1 MVFANLK
8 LNQIKKIYL
17 NLLVILFLFANY
29 SNAQELF
36 HIDKGQ
42 FIEQVYGGSLL
53 EEGKDMIDYNNNLVM
68 AGWIEQQYEEETT
81 SVDASLWLISNIG
94 EQLLHKSYGHLEFAE
109 IAEAA
114 TTNNDYIYLAIRETQ
129 NSSMN
134 KNVSLN
140 DSLIILALDS
150 DGVIV
155 WTFKTGIEEGGIAPK
170 DIIIDS
176 DGNLSVLANSITS
189 SDLEGS
195 LIIKVSLGGTLLMQ
209 SDVFYGS
216 SEQGATSYELV
227 EYENGFYYT
236 ICNDLGYKHPIS
248 VRFDM
253 YNSNNVSTTD
263 HSTLED
269 IYLFGFAYTLSN
281 KVFAAGFSVTNKDT
295 DAVVV
300 QIDSA
305 LGIAGLKRH
314 GLKGTEKLNDIG
326 ETTDGFIAGGIAN
339 NQGEGGWDNYI
350 LHFNSTATSVT
361 LTETMGSEENETS
374 NHMRIN
380 KADPKAYFPGMTL
393 GFEERFGNA
402 SVMGT
407 LSHPQGPVGANCDY
421 PRVAYVDGLLNL
433 TNGIVTG
440 STSLLSN
447 KNAIINMAHTY
458 NVDYVILYEID
469 RLFDQ
474 WKDSGYHPYDQAS
487 ITNYTYPDKPVLQ
500 AMNHLVTMLLEAN
513 KSPNGIVFGIAIG
526 GSQDFIINNI
536 DAMDLIFNSMSIF
549 NAHNAGK
556 ITMAVLE
563 WETWNL
569 PGGEFLLKSVSDENS
584 FRNSARVQ
592 AIYPNFPVYNPAA
605 PTQFYTEVVNPNNGL
620 NPSEKQEL
628 ASAYYFKLSELR
640 IDYLKQF
647 KAERNKNANLK
658 ASMDYIGHLSS
669 NTPAVT
675 TFYSS
680 YNENISSAAAGTV
693 IVEQQFRD
701 NMAASLLKT
710 ADADVDAILLANYF
724 DPGTASVINY
734 NLGASGYKTE
744 DYEALASVPGVDFN
758 CIPLFSAEMTNGC
771 VYDQGFFG
779 NWLGGSKTPAYAE
792 SQFTDQLWS
801 TYGALWGSSRPNCP
815 TCFSKTKVKGF
826 GWYTLNCLDNNQ
838 KNHQGTFTNFG
849 LSNCNGTGSY
859 TINLNDNFE
868 NSKATIFPNPAA
880 ESFQLDLGINYNGEE
895 FPFINIYDLNGRNVY
910 SRQITENQT
919 EIKIHTLATGAYIVR
934 VNNQAFKLIKT

>member
-1 MVFANLK
+1 
-8 LNQIKKIYL
+8 
-17 NLLVILFLFANY
+17 
-29 SNAQELF
+29 
-36 HIDKGQ
+36 
-42 FIEQVYGGSLL
+42 
-53 EEGKDMIDYNNNLVM
+53 M

-81 SVDASLWLISNIG
+81 SVDASLWLISNIR

-305 LGIAGLKRH
+305 LGIAGLKRR

-421 PRVAYVDGLLNL
+421 PRVAYVDGLFNFALNGNL
-433 TNGIVTG
+433 IGTK
-440 STSLLSN
+440 SLLSN
-447 KNAIINMAHTY
+447 KNTIINMAHKY
-458 NVDYVILYEID
+458 NVDYVILYEVD
-469 RLFDQ
+469 RLFRQ
-474 WKDSGYHPYDQAS
+474 WAQTGYHNFNQAS
-487 ITNYTYPDKPVLQ
+487 IAAYPHPDKPVLQ
-500 AMNHLVTMLLEAN
+500 AMNDLVHMLLEAN
-513 KSPNGIVFGIAIG
+513 KDPNGIVFGMTIG
-526 GSQDFIINNI
+526 GNQDFITDGIVSI
-536 DAMDLIFNSMSIF
+536 DTIFNSLTNF
-549 NAHNAGK
+549 NAHHAGK
-556 ITMAVLE
+556 ITMTVME
-563 WETWNL
+563 WEIWNMPSKEL
-569 PGGEFLLKSVSDENS
+569 LLKSVADEND
-584 FRNSARVQ
+584 FRASPRVQ
-592 AIYPNFPVYNPAA
+592 AIYPSFPAFDPNSPKF
-605 PTQFYTEVVNPNNGL
+605 FYSEVVNPSVPNVNL
-620 NPSEKQEL
+620 SNSDKQEL
-628 ASAYYFKLSELR
+628 ISAYSFKLWELR
-640 IDYLKQF
+640 IEYLKQL
-647 KAERNKNANLK
+647 KNERNKNGNLK
-658 ASMDYIGHLSS
+658 ATLDYIAYLSS

-680 YNENISSAAAGTV
+680 YDESVSTAAAGTT
-693 IVEQQFRD
+693 IPEQQFRD
-701 NMAASLLKT
+701 NMAEKLLNT
-710 ADADVDAILLANYF
+710 SDADVDAVLLAHYF
-724 DPGTASVINY
+724 DPGTNPVISYDLGSVNQFSQ
-734 NLGASGYKTE
+734 NFNS
-744 DYEALASVPGVDFN
+744 LANVPGEVLN
-758 CIPLFSAEMTNGC
+758 VIPLFNSEMTNGC
-771 VYDQGFFG
+771 VVDQGFFG
-779 NWLGGSKTPAYAE
+779 NWLGGTNTPNYAE
-792 SQFTDQLWS
+792 GQFIDQMWS
-801 TYGALWGSSRPNCP
+801 TYGALWGSSRASCP
-815 TCFSKTKVKGF
+815 TCYSNTEIKGF
-826 GWYTLNCLDNNQ
+826 GWYNLNCLDDNQ
-838 KNHQGTFTNFG
+838 LNHQTTFTNFG

-859 TINLNDNFE
+859 AINLEAEKHQDQI
-868 NSKATIFPNPAA
+868 SIFPNPAS
-880 ESFQLDLGINYNGEE
+880 ESFKVDFGTRYNDGKY
-895 FPFINIYDLNGRNVY
+895 PFITIFDLNGRILY
-910 SRQITENQT
+910 SRQASANQVEINTES
-919 EIKIHTLATGAYIVR
+919 LSTGTYIVK
-934 VNNQAFKLIKT
+934 VNNQAFKLIRL